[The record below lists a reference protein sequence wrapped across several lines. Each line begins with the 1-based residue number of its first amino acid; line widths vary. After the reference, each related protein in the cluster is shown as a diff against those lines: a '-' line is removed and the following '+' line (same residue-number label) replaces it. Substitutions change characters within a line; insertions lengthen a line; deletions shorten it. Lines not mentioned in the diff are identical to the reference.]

1 MSSSSSNQNSFNRQR
16 SDHFNSIFIENDITR
31 VDFFEIKRLLN
42 KREIARRYS
51 KYLINWKNY
60 EFQYN
65 EWKNLSK
72 LKNVMNLIKNAREF
86 FWENF
91 FDIEWNQIK

>member
-51 KYLINWKNY
+51 KYLIN
-60 EFQYN
+60 
-65 EWKNLSK
+65 
-72 LKNVMNLIKNAREF
+72 
-86 FWENF
+86 
-91 FDIEWNQIK
+91 